1 MVDQLPMF
9 THTTELI
16 THQCEILQ
24 ASTHSHDQVDACF
37 ALHAE
42 LVAFL
47 SNTRGILEQ
56 ARVRWSA
63 VAHRSDLLDEWWAK
77 RSRAVDGPFHT
88 KELSYF
94 YHAYHLGRLYV
105 HRFACR
111 CHAISPPEPYLAN
124 PVAPIKHGQDLADS
138 PPIHMSARIAV
149 ECAQDILHGA
159 IVTRDRSIPGF
170 GLAVDFKLSSMPL
183 CAASEYKTFY
193 DTT

>member
-111 CHAISPPEPYLAN
+111 CHTAPRQRLSLPTQLRPSSTGKTSRTPRQSTCRRASP
-124 PVAPIKHGQDLADS
+124 S
-138 PPIHMSARIAV
+138 SAHKTSYTA
-149 ECAQDILHGA
+149 
-159 IVTRDRSIPGF
+159 
-170 GLAVDFKLSSMPL
+170 LS
-183 CAASEYKTFY
+183 
-193 DTT
+193 